1 MSSFADRKA
10 VYTSRKWRN
19 MRREIVKA
27 AGNRCSQC
35 GERHTSRLLE
45 LHHITPLEEAPE
57 LAFQINNL
65 MLVCRG
71 CHRRQHGLP
80 SWMTRATTSHRQS
93 RRTEYLMELERLM
106 P

>member
-1 MSSFADRKA
+1 MMSSFADRKA

-57 LAFQINNL
+57 LAFQNQQPNVGMPRAVTAASMDCL
-65 MLVCRG
+65 RG
-71 CHRRQHGLP
+71 
-80 SWMTRATTSHRQS
+80 
-93 RRTEYLMELERLM
+93 
-106 P
+106 